1 MAEHVDHATV
11 LAVEPNV
18 NELPKSLQDLSNVE
32 FAEYSDAIERA
43 DVVLLLVDHDE
54 FKTIPAT
61 ALKGKSVVDTKG
73 LWR

>member
-1 MAEHVDHATV
+1 MSHATV

-18 NELPKSLQDLSNVE
+18 SELPKGLQGLANVE
-32 FAEYSDAIERA
+32 FADYQDAIERA

-54 FKTIPAT
+54 FKTLPAT
-61 ALKGKSVVDTKG
+61 ALKGKAVVDTKG